1 MQSINK
7 YTTNEEYTADASRR
21 KALKASTISLIESTG
36 ECKIEGYGV
45 FVEKIFAKFGDV
57 VVYDA
62 THGVRFIDHASLPA
76 TASETT
82 TMLNA
87 MGVTAV
93 GVVFDNDG
101 DKVYVMAAKAQSARW
116 AEGFIVYVHGVSTSG
131 GGFTLTYNDVV
142 IPITYSSGT
151 LADIA
156 TQIKA
161 ALDASS
167 LGAHWVVSVDG
178 NDISI
183 AWHWYTPHISS
194 VAISGAK
201 KGETITQVTPMDYQT
216 TLVADVIG
224 EEYPALTVQR
234 RNGYLCGYAGCH
246 HKRFLEYYRE
256 KGVEDKKQGVWH
268 WSVLRESVFNEVD
281 NPTVYA
287 HYNGDYEAYIQD
299 QMIKDPT
306 HKGAMI
312 DRESKHN
319 TVRLAGAKYTDIHGV
334 EKPIY
339 PAAYLC
345 HNFDP
350 LALGENSGTNIGL
363 HDWVLPSFAILKKL
377 MEQTEIGGTDALN
390 QTLSKLSGGNCRPES
405 SYIWSSS
412 QYSAANSWFYYAYGS
427 MYYNLKYNSLT
438 VSAVSAF

>member
-101 DKVYVMAAKAQSARW
+101 SKVYVMAAKAQSARW

-201 KGETITQVTPMDYQT
+201 KGETMTQITPIDYQT
-216 TLVADVIG
+216 TLVSDVIG
-224 EEYPALTVQR
+224 EEYPTYYVLRKVG
-234 RNGYLCGYAGCH
+234 NLVSYAGCH
-246 HKRFLEYYRE
+246 YERFLQYYRE
-256 KGVEDKKQGVWH
+256 KGNEDKNQSILHYG
-268 WSVLRESVFNEVD
+268 VLRESVFNEVD
-281 NPTVYA
+281 NPIVYA
-287 HYNGDYEAYIQD
+287 HYNGDYEAYVRD
-299 QMIKDPT
+299 HLIKDPT
-306 HKGAMI
+306 HKGAML
-312 DRESKHN
+312 DRKSKHN

-405 SYIWSSS
+405 SYIWSSTQYNAAGS
-412 QYSAANSWFYYAYGS
+412 WYYSAYGN
-427 MYYNLKYNSLT
+427 MYTGNNYSSYT

>member
-101 DKVYVMAAKAQSARW
+101 SKVYVMAAKAQSARW

-216 TLVADVIG
+216 TLVSEVTGQD
-224 EEYPALTVQR
+224 YPNYSVMR
-234 RNGYLCGYAGCH
+234 KNGFLCSYAGCH
-246 HKRFLEYYRE
+246 YERFLQYYRE
-256 KGVEDKKQGVWH
+256 NGTEEKNQPVKH
-268 WSVLRESVFNEVD
+268 WGTIRESVFNEVD
-281 NPTVYA
+281 NPLVYA
-287 HYNGDYEAYIQD
+287 FYNGDYEAYIRNHL
-299 QMIKDPT
+299 IKDPA
-306 HKGAMI
+306 HKGAI
-312 DRESKHN
+312 TDRSSKEN
-319 TVRLAGAKYTDIHGV
+319 TILLAGVTYTDYHG
-334 EKPIY
+334 EQKPAY
-339 PAAYLC
+339 PAAHYC
-345 HNFDP
+345 HNYDP
-350 LALGENSGTNIGL
+350 LGLGENSGTHIGL
-363 HDWVLPSFAILKKL
+363 HDWVLPSFPLVKKW
-377 MEQTEIGGTDALN
+377 MEQTEIGGTDILN
-390 QTLSKLSGGNCRPES
+390 QTLVKLGGNHSRPES
-405 SYIWSSS
+405 SYIWSST
-412 QYSAANSWFYYAYGS
+412 QYSAAYSWYYYAYGYMLS
-427 MYYNLKYNSLT
+427 YTKYNSFT
-438 VSAVSAF
+438 VRAVSAF